1 MRQPA
6 IVQSRAVLSFLLA
19 TPALLVH
26 TMHTALKGWQ
36 AWCVG
41 LGCHALLVCIGL
53 LGIWLPAQ
61 AALDL
66 VEQRSYLEDPE
77 GVLSIAD
84 IERAQGWQTFE
95 GPLPLRNKGI
105 PFWVRLQ
112 VRQPPPGIWVIR
124 VQPSLLQDIQI
135 FQRATDGAWDVQ
147 HLGARHAY
155 RGRERS
161 ELAFS
166 VRYRSSPGEE
176 ATVFVRVHSP
186 TSIAHFTVIST
197 EESQEF
203 DIRTHVL
210 VGLYM
215 GFSVVVMCISLLAW
229 RVTRESFWGL
239 NAGFDFATFVV
250 VGLQMGLVAKY
261 LLPDSHGVLD
271 QLSLCANSIH
281 SASACLLFRS
291 ILPLFNVPAWCT
303 LAYTVCV
310 GLLPVQLLLIGVG
323 QGAQAMAL
331 NNLGMLCVALWGG
344 VVVWFASMEDRIL
357 RLLFKT
363 LGICLVAYLL
373 LWLIPAIAPL
383 PPLFNVSLYPTLPS
397 NFFTMLMASLIMAR
411 HTQLKLQQQTTLEQ
425 QKHATDAALHY
436 EKQRH
441 AETSSFLGMVLHELK
456 NPLSLLRVAIQHL
469 QRTPD
474 AQPEDRGARLTKMQR
489 AVDNIDAILERCVA
503 VDHLEQGALTVEAN
517 HEDLTALL
525 VQCAEHTAQ
534 SQRIR
539 LELPANV
546 QLQVD
551 GALLRLMVRNLLD
564 NALRYGDPHSPVTL
578 RLDVLET
585 SVHIKV
591 CNAPGRAGWPE
602 PEKLFQKYYRAPSA
616 LFCSGTGLG
625 LYWVAQVACLMR
637 ATVRYVPDSHHI
649 VFELC
654 LSR

>member
-1 MRQPA
+1 MWQLA
-6 IVQSRAVLSFLLA
+6 VVQTHTVPSCLLA
-19 TPALLVH
+19 IPVLL
-26 TMHTALKGWQ
+26 MHTALQ
-36 AWCVG
+36 RCSACLVR
-41 LGCHALLVCIGL
+41 LGRHVLWVCASVL
-53 LGIWLPAQ
+53 CMALPAQ

-112 VRQPPPGIWVIR
+112 LRQPPPGIWVIR

-135 FQRATDGAWDVQ
+135 FQRAIDGAWEVQ
-147 HLGARHAY
+147 HLGTRQAY
-155 RGRERS
+155 RERERG

-166 VRYRSSPGEE
+166 VPYRSSPGND
-176 ATVFVRVHSP
+176 ATVFVRVHSA
-186 TSIAHFTVIST
+186 TAIAHFTVIAS

-210 VGLYM
+210 LGLYM
-215 GFSVVVMCISLLAW
+215 GFSVVVMCLSLFAW
-229 RVTRESFWGL
+229 RVTREPLWGL
-239 NAGFDFATFVV
+239 NAGFDLATFVV

-261 LLPDSHGVLD
+261 LLPDSVGVLN
-271 QLSLCANSIH
+271 QLTLYANSIH
-281 SASACLLFRS
+281 FASACLLFRA

-310 GLLPVQLLLIGVG
+310 GLLPVQLLLISLG

-331 NNLGMLCVALWGG
+331 NNLGMLCVTLWGG
-344 VVVWFASMEDRIL
+344 VVVWFASIEDRTL

-363 LGICLVAYLL
+363 LGICLVTYLL
-373 LWLIPAIAPL
+373 LWLMPAIAPL
-383 PPLFNVSLYPTLPS
+383 PLLSNVSLYPTLPS
-397 NFFTMLMASLIMAR
+397 NAFTMLMASLIMAR
-411 HTQLKLQQQTTLEQ
+411 HTQLKFQHQTALEQ
-425 QKHATDAALHY
+425 QKQATDAALRY

-441 AETSSFLGMVLHELK
+441 AETSSFLSMVLHELK

-474 AQPEDRGARLTKMQR
+474 AQPEDRGVRLIKMQR
-489 AVDNIDAILERCVA
+489 AVDPIDAILERCVA
-503 VDHLEQGALTVEAN
+503 VDYLEQGALTVQPD

-525 VQCAEHTAQ
+525 VQCAENTAQ
-534 SQRIR
+534 AQRIR

-578 RLDVLET
+578 RLDVLEA

-602 PEKLFQKYYRAPSA
+602 AEKLFQKYYRAPSA

-637 ATVRYVPDSHHI
+637 ATVRYVPDSQHI

-654 LSR
+654 LNR

>member
-1 MRQPA
+1 MWQLA
-6 IVQSRAVLSFLLA
+6 IVQTHTVPSCLLA
-19 TPALLVH
+19 IPVLL
-26 TMHTALKGWQ
+26 MHTALQ
-36 AWCVG
+36 RCRACLVR
-41 LGCHALLVCIGL
+41 LGRHVLWVCASVL
-53 LGIWLPAQ
+53 CMALPAQ

-112 VRQPPPGIWVIR
+112 LRQPPPGIWVIR

-135 FQRATDGAWDVQ
+135 FQRAIDGAWEVQ
-147 HLGARHAY
+147 HLGTRHAY
-155 RGRERS
+155 HGRERG

-166 VRYRSSPGEE
+166 VPYRSSPGDD
-176 ATVFVRVHSP
+176 ATVFVRVHSAN
-186 TSIAHFTVIST
+186 TIAHFTVIST

-210 VGLYM
+210 LGLYM
-215 GFSVVVMCISLLAW
+215 GFSVVVMCLSLFAW
-229 RVTRESFWGL
+229 RVTREPLWGL
-239 NAGFDFATFVV
+239 NAGFDLATFVL

-261 LLPDSHGVLD
+261 LLPDSVGVLN
-271 QLSLCANSIH
+271 QLTLYANSIH
-281 SASACLLFRS
+281 FAWACLLFRA

-310 GLLPVQLLLIGVG
+310 GLLPVQLLLISLG

-331 NNLGMLCVALWGG
+331 NNLGMLCVTLWGG
-344 VVVWFASMEDRIL
+344 VVVWFASIEDRTL

-363 LGICLVAYLL
+363 LSICLVAYLL
-373 LWLIPAIAPL
+373 LWLMPAIAPL
-383 PPLFNVSLYPTLPS
+383 PLLSNVSLYPTLPS
-397 NFFTMLMASLIMAR
+397 NSFTMFMALLIMAR
-411 HTQLKLQQQTTLEQ
+411 HTQLKLQHQTALEQ
-425 QKHATDAALHY
+425 QKHATDAALRY

-441 AETSSFLGMVLHELK
+441 AETSSFLSMVLHELK

-503 VDHLEQGALTVEAN
+503 VDYLEQGALTVQPD

-525 VQCAEHTAQ
+525 VQCAENTAQ
-534 SQRIR
+534 AQRIR

-602 PEKLFQKYYRAPSA
+602 PEKLFQKYYRASSA

-637 ATVRYVPDSHHI
+637 ATVRYVPDSQHI

-654 LSR
+654 LNR

>member
-1 MRQPA
+1 M
-6 IVQSRAVLSFLLA
+6 
-19 TPALLVH
+19 
-26 TMHTALKGWQ
+26 
-36 AWCVG
+36 
-41 LGCHALLVCIGL
+41 
-53 LGIWLPAQ
+53 
-61 AALDL
+61 DL

-112 VRQPPPGIWVIR
+112 LRQPPPGIWVIR

-135 FQRATDGAWDVQ
+135 FQRAIDGAWEVQ
-147 HLGARHAY
+147 HFGTRHAY
-155 RGRERS
+155 HGRERG

-166 VRYRSSPGEE
+166 VPYRSSPGDD
-176 ATVFVRVHSP
+176 ATVFVRVHSAN
-186 TSIAHFTVIST
+186 TIAHFTVIST

-210 VGLYM
+210 LGLYM
-215 GFSVVVMCISLLAW
+215 GFSVVVMCLSLFAW
-229 RVTRESFWGL
+229 RVTREPLWGL
-239 NAGFDFATFVV
+239 NAGFDLATFVL

-261 LLPDSHGVLD
+261 LLPDSVGVLN
-271 QLSLCANSIH
+271 QLTLYANSIH
-281 SASACLLFRS
+281 FAWACLLFRA

-303 LAYTVCV
+303 LVYTVCV
-310 GLLPVQLLLIGVG
+310 GLLPVQLLLISLG

-331 NNLGMLCVALWGG
+331 NNLGMLCVTLWGG
-344 VVVWFASMEDRIL
+344 VVVWFASIEDRTL

-363 LGICLVAYLL
+363 LSICLVAYLL
-373 LWLIPAIAPL
+373 LWLMPAIAPL
-383 PPLFNVSLYPTLPS
+383 PLLSNVSLYPTLPS
-397 NFFTMLMASLIMAR
+397 NAFTMFMALLIMAR
-411 HTQLKLQQQTTLEQ
+411 HTQLKLQHQTALEQ
-425 QKHATDAALHY
+425 QKHATDAALRY

-441 AETSSFLGMVLHELK
+441 AETSSFLSMVLHELK

-503 VDHLEQGALTVEAN
+503 VDYLEQGALTVQPD

-525 VQCAEHTAQ
+525 VQCAENTAQ
-534 SQRIR
+534 AQRIR

-602 PEKLFQKYYRAPSA
+602 PEKLFQKYYRASSA

-637 ATVRYVPDSHHI
+637 ATVRYVPDSQHI

-654 LSR
+654 LNR